1 MQEAQDRMRTAS
13 PARGLRLEPPK
24 FCGESHSCRVQPR
37 GGARGFACV
46 AGVSTLLPRPAGL
59 RVNSK

>member
-1 MQEAQDRMRTAS
+1 MEEAQGRIRSA
-13 PARGLRLEPPK
+13 PPPRGLHLEPPE
-24 FCGESHSCRVQPR
+24 FWGESHSCRVQPH
-37 GGARGFACV
+37 GGARSFASA